1 MYGAWV
7 LAVRLILV
15 ILSLRFFYVDY
26 REGGSFFK
34 METYSNSY
42 MRVERKFESSE
53 IE

>member
-26 REGGSFFK
+26 QEGG
-34 METYSNSY
+34 
-42 MRVERKFESSE
+42 RVSLKWKR
-53 IE
+53 IVIRI